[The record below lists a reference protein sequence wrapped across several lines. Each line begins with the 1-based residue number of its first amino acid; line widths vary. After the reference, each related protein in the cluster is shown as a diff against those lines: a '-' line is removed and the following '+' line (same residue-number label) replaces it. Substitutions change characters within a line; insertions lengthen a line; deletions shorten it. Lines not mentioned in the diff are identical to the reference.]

1 MNICFITSDFPNALK
16 GGVERVVHNLSRIF
30 VTNGH
35 KVITLSREAPC
46 SNEYDKNQ
54 NFSLNNKTEIL
65 SPENTTFAVDLIKK
79 FDINTIIYASHHH
92 DMFELALEIK
102 KQTNCKLISTYY
114 NCPNALLKGISD
126 EFAKIQFSNNSL
138 ISKIKQYV
146 FLKLGYVIKLRKR
159 KTYLRKKFSYQYENS
174 DAFVVESIHYI
185 KILASLI
192 GKDCHNI
199 YAIPNPISK
208 FNNNLTITR
217 EKNVLYIA
225 RMNIEQKR
233 PDRMLRIWKKVQQH
247 FPEWNLLMIGDGPN
261 KQDMIKYAEELSLTN
276 LKFIGNSE
284 LLPYYQCSEIL
295 CMTSTY
301 EGFGLVLTESFQNG
315 VIPIAFKSYEAIQD
329 IIQNNTTGIL
339 IRPFDE
345 NLYAEKLSMLMK
357 DQTLRNKYRTN
368 IKNYDLETKF
378 GDSII
383 YKNWL
388 HIFDSI

>member
-16 GGVERVVHNLSRIF
+16 GGVERVVHNLGHIF
-30 VTNGH
+30 TANGH
-35 KVITLSREAPC
+35 KVITLSKEAPS
-46 SNEYDKNQ
+46 SNEYVENQ
-54 NFSLNNKTEIL
+54 NYSLNGNTEVLHPNNI
-65 SPENTTFAVDLIKK
+65 TFSINLIKQ
-79 FDINTIIYASHHH
+79 FNIDVIIYASHHH

-102 KQTNCKLISTYY
+102 RQTNCKLISTYY
-114 NCPNALLKGISD
+114 NCPNALIKGITD

-146 FLKLGYVIKLRKR
+146 ILKLGYIIKLEKR
-159 KTYLRKKFSYQYENS
+159 KTYLQQKFSYQYENS
-174 DAFVVESIHYI
+174 DAFVVESTHYV

-192 GKDCHNI
+192 GKDCPNI
-199 YAIPNPISK
+199 YGIPNPISK
-208 FNNNLTITR
+208 FNNNSTSKR

-233 PDRMLRIWKKVQQH
+233 PDRMLRIWKKVQQY
-247 FPEWNLLMIGDGPN
+247 FPDWDLLMIGDGPN
-261 KQDMIKYAEELSLTN
+261 KQDMIKYAKKLSLTN
-276 LKFIGNSE
+276 IKFIGNSE

-301 EGFGLVLTESFQNG
+301 EGFGLVLTESFQNE

-329 IIQNNTTGIL
+329 IIQDNRTGIL
-339 IRPFDE
+339 IKPFDE
-345 NLYAEKLSMLMK
+345 NLYAEQLSMLMR
-357 DQTLRNKYRTN
+357 DQTLRNKFRTN
-368 IKNYDLETKF
+368 IKNYDLEAKF

-388 HIFDSI
+388 RIFDSI